1 VEQVNSAR
9 AERIGDLLRRY
20 MWARSRCVGGDPP
33 PGPLSQLVS
42 QLQWSPCEFD
52 GVRVELNLEPPIVWD
67 RDQPD
72 FFNAMMERDS
82 GRLPELED
90 LAQWRDYVH
99 SNGPMPREPGL
110 KFPSGARTGVD
121 FHRDRIDVV

>member
-1 VEQVNSAR
+1 
-9 AERIGDLLRRY
+9 

-99 SNGPMPREPGL
+99 SNGLYAKGTWTKISIGRADG
-110 KFPSGARTGVD
+110 S
-121 FHRDRIDVV
+121 